1 MVKQLIDCRR
11 PACLQVHFGRLEGE
25 VVEALVDEGAVM
37 ACAGALMVEHAL
49 VAPRIA
55 RMHGALDSVQG
66 LPKALLL
73 RLLQRVALG
82 EGQLTVDEIRA
93 TT

>member
-1 MVKQLIDCRR
+1 M
-11 PACLQVHFGRLEGE
+11 
-25 VVEALVDEGAVM
+25 VEALVDEGAVM

-55 RMHGALDSVQG
+55 CMHGALDSVQG

-82 EGQLTVDEIRA
+82 EGQLTVTETRA

>member
-1 MVKQLIDCRR
+1 M
-11 PACLQVHFGRLEGE
+11 
-25 VVEALVDEGAVM
+25 VEALVDEGAVM

-55 RMHGALDSVQG
+55 CMHGALDSVQG

-82 EGQLTVDEIRA
+82 EGQLTVNEIRA